1 MAKKEVKT
9 DLWVAR
15 QLDDSQIKYDAQGS
29 NVKEIND
36 ALQSA
41 SKRGTGKVGYP
52 EYVAVV
58 KDFVIVIEDK
68 ADLTKHQKLT
78 DAGILSVDQ
87 KDIANYAVNGAY
99 FYAKHI
105 AQNSAF
111 HKIFAIGVAGDE
123 KHHKITPLYV
133 DDREGYKV
141 LPDIESFTSFTVAN
155 IEEYYTRYV
164 LSEKTDV
171 EKTTEEILKDAAE
184 LHEYLRTYG
193 SLKDQDKPLVVS
205 GILLALDD
213 KFFKPSDLL
222 GDETTTDG
230 QLIYDAIQRR
240 LKASNVGP
248 DAKRDKLMSEFSIIR
263 TSARLNEID
272 QKLGKTPLKFYTEFL
287 KKNVFDNIKYRSSSE
302 DFIGRFYGEFMSY
315 SGGDGQTL
323 GIVLTP
329 RHICDLFCDL
339 LNIQATD
346 IVLDPCCG
354 TAGFLVAAMHHM
366 LEKAGADQTKRK
378 NIKKKQLHGFELQS
392 NMFAIAAT
400 NMILRDD
407 GNSNIKCEDF
417 LRQNPAQ
424 VQLKFPVDTGKV
436 VISEDTKS
444 TLRNLFSGCRVNFL
458 FGAGFSANLLGTLNN
473 NEVIFEA
480 LQKYQAKNEDE
491 RKKVTILFAFLYWSF
506 FVRCIEPISSKISTY
521 DSSFDP
527 YKEFGDIVYR
537 IFSERGNPALDR
549 QFSIFTTNYDPI
561 IELIFDHSNCIC
573 NDGFEG
579 RIEPRFATDNYSK
592 TYYRQAIFS
601 NRKAEIPS
609 VNLLKLHGS
618 VTWSQ
623 DIFWGSIIYRQYRD
637 KIGYF
642 TNTYSTLFD
651 TTMVSTIDAHFTAN
665 RPDEANKQIQ
675 SLFASSIFDT
685 LLAKEDDYGKFIQA
699 YKMAFLIVN
708 PTKEKFSDTLLNKN
722 YYELL
727 RIFSNELEKENSLLV
742 VNGFSFRDEHILDLV
757 KRSMVNPSLKILIFV
772 YQATAIGDFQ
782 RLFGEVKNNN
792 IIIIDEA
799 HNVLSTTSERESQTW
814 KDYRLETFEE
824 IIKEGRK
831 FGTFLTISSQ
841 RPSDISE
848 TIISQ
853 LHNYFIHR
861 LVNNEDIRAI
871 GKAVAFIDN
880 TSYEMISVLPQ
891 GACIFTGVASNFPVL
906 VQVDLLPKQQ
916 QPQSSTINLTE
927 LWKEP

>member
-1 MAKKEVKT
+1 
-9 DLWVAR
+9 
-15 QLDDSQIKYDAQGS
+15 
-29 NVKEIND
+29 
-36 ALQSA
+36 
-41 SKRGTGKVGYP
+41 
-52 EYVAVV
+52 
-58 KDFVIVIEDK
+58 
-68 ADLTKHQKLT
+68 
-78 DAGILSVDQ
+78 
-87 KDIANYAVNGAY
+87 
-99 FYAKHI
+99 
-105 AQNSAF
+105 
-111 HKIFAIGVAGDE
+111 
-123 KHHKITPLYV
+123 
-133 DDREGYKV
+133 
-141 LPDIESFTSFTVAN
+141 
-155 IEEYYTRYV
+155 
-164 LSEKTDV
+164 
-171 EKTTEEILKDAAE
+171 
-184 LHEYLRTYG
+184 
-193 SLKDQDKPLVVS
+193 
-205 GILLALDD
+205 
-213 KFFKPSDLL
+213 
-222 GDETTTDG
+222 
-230 QLIYDAIQRR
+230 
-240 LKASNVGP
+240 
-248 DAKRDKLMSEFSIIR
+248 
-263 TSARLNEID
+263 
-272 QKLGKTPLKFYTEFL
+272 
-287 KKNVFDNIKYRSSSE
+287 
-302 DFIGRFYGEFMSY
+302 MSY